1 MAPLPKPESSTVRA
15 IYAAYEAAASS
26 WDSLGI
32 SVGEA
37 NAECDRQLWYAFRWC
52 SPLEKHHGRQLR
64 LFQTGN
70 LEEERLVED
79 LERIG
84 VDVYGQQDKIR
95 LVSSHVRGKCDG
107 KAMGI
112 PEAPKTEHLLE
123 FKSSNAKGMK
133 SIMKDGCKVAK
144 PLHYGQCQLG
154 MHAFGLTRCLY
165 LVSCK
170 DDDTLYAERIE
181 YDVEFCLRL
190 LARLER
196 IINLPEPPARLS
208 EDPEFFGCTFCRH
221 KPICHHAAMVR
232 VTCRSCLHSTPEAG
246 GDAHWSCS
254 RWAQPISF
262 DEQKAACP
270 THLTI
275 PALVPGE
282 QIDVDEEAETIT
294 YRMANGSIW
303 VDGAANDN
311 IPAASATTAA
321 A

>member
-1 MAPLPKPESSTVRA
+1 MAPLPRAESSTVRA
-15 IYAAYEAAASS
+15 IYAAYEAAATS

-37 NAECDRQLWYAFRWC
+37 NNPCDRALWYAFRWA

-64 LFQTGN
+64 LFETGN
-70 LEEERLVED
+70 LEEDRLVAD

-95 LVSSHVRGKCDG
+95 LVQGHVRGKCDG
-107 KAMGI
+107 KAMGVV
-112 PEAPKTEHLLE
+112 EAPKTEHLLE

-133 SIMKDGCKVAK
+133 EIIKKGCKEAK

-154 MHAFGLTRCLY
+154 MQAFSLSRCLY

-181 YDVEFCLRL
+181 YDPEFCLRL

-196 IINLPEPPARLS
+196 IINSPEPPSRINEAADWF
-208 EDPEFFGCTFCRH
+208 ECTFCKH
-221 KPICHHAAMVR
+221 KPVCKENAWPR
-232 VTCRSCLHSTPEAG
+232 VTCRSCIHSSPEMG
-246 GDAHWSCS
+246 GDGHWSCA
-254 RWAQPISF
+254 RWAKPISF
-262 DEQKAACP
+262 DEQKEGCP

-282 QIDVDEEAETIT
+282 QTDCSEEDETIT
-294 YRMANGSIW
+294 YVLRDGTTWI
-303 VDGAANDN
+303 DGATNA
-311 IPAASATTAA
+311 
-321 A
+321 

>member
-1 MAPLPKPESSTVRA
+1 MAPLPRAESSTVRA

-37 NAECDRQLWYAFRWC
+37 NNPCDRALWYAFRWA

-64 LFQTGN
+64 LFETGN
-70 LEEERLVED
+70 FEEDRLVAD

-95 LVSSHVRGKCDG
+95 LVQGHVRGKCDG
-107 KAMGI
+107 KAMGVV
-112 PEAPKTEHLLE
+112 EAPKTEHLLE

-133 SIMKDGCKVAK
+133 EIIKKGCKEAK

-154 MHAFGLTRCLY
+154 MHTFGLSRCLY

-181 YDVEFCLRL
+181 HDPEFCLRL

-196 IINLPEPPARLS
+196 VINSPEPPSRINEAVDWF
-208 EDPEFFGCTFCRH
+208 ECTFCKH
-221 KPICHHAAMVR
+221 KPVCKESAWPR
-232 VTCRSCLHSTPEAG
+232 VTCRSCIHSSPEMG
-246 GDAHWSCS
+246 GDGHWSCA
-254 RWAQPISF
+254 RWAKPISF
-262 DEQKAACP
+262 DEQKEGCP

-282 QIDVDEEAETIT
+282 QTDFSEEDETIT
-294 YRMANGSIW
+294 YVLRDGTTWI
-303 VDGAANDN
+303 DGATNA
-311 IPAASATTAA
+311 
-321 A
+321 

>member
-15 IYAAYEAAASS
+15 IYQAYEASASS

-37 NAECDRQLWYAFRWC
+37 NNLCGRALWYTFRWA

-64 LFQTGN
+64 LFETGN
-70 LEEERLVED
+70 IEEDRLVAD

-95 LVSSHVRGKCDG
+95 LVQGHVRGKCDG
-107 KAMGI
+107 KAMGVV
-112 PEAPKTEHLLE
+112 EAPKTEHLLE
-123 FKSSNAKGMK
+123 FKSSNVKGMK
-133 SIMKDGCKVAK
+133 EIVKKGCKEAK

-154 MHAFGLTRCLY
+154 MHAFGLSRCLY

-181 YDVEFCLRL
+181 YDPEFCLRL

-196 IINLPEPPARLS
+196 VINSSEPPSRINDAPDWF
-208 EDPEFFGCTFCRH
+208 ECTFCKH
-221 KPICHHAAMVR
+221 KPVCKENAWSR
-232 VTCRSCLHSTPEAG
+232 VTCRSCIHSSPEMG
-246 GDAHWSCS
+246 GDGHWSCA
-254 RWAQPISF
+254 RWAKPISF
-262 DEQKAACP
+262 DEQKEGCP

-275 PALVPGE
+275 PDLVPGE
-282 QIDVDEEAETIT
+282 QTDFSEEDETIT
-294 YRMANGSIW
+294 YVLRDGTIY
-303 VDGAANDN
+303 VDGATHA
-311 IPAASATTAA
+311 
-321 A
+321 

>member
-1 MAPLPKPESSTVRA
+1 MAPLPRAESSTVRA

-37 NAECDRQLWYAFRWC
+37 NNPCDRALWYTFRWA

-64 LFQTGN
+64 LFETGN
-70 LEEERLVED
+70 LEESRLVED

-95 LVSSHVRGKCDG
+95 LAQGHVRGKCDG
-107 KAMGI
+107 KAMGVV
-112 PEAPKTEHLLE
+112 EAPKTEHLLE

-133 SIMKDGCKVAK
+133 EIIKKGCKEAK

-154 MHAFGLTRCLY
+154 LHAFGLSRCLY

-181 YDVEFCLRL
+181 YDPEFCLRL

-196 IINLPEPPARLS
+196 IINSSEPPSRINEAADWF
-208 EDPEFFGCTFCRH
+208 ECTFCKH
-221 KPICHHAAMVR
+221 KPVCKESEWPR
-232 VTCRSCLHSTPEAG
+232 VTCRSCIHSSPEMG
-246 GDAHWSCS
+246 GDGHWSCA
-254 RWAQPISF
+254 RWAKPISF
-262 DEQKAACP
+262 DEQKEGCP

-275 PALVPGE
+275 PGLVPGT
-282 QIDVDEEAETIT
+282 QTDCDEEAETIT
-294 YRMANGSIW
+294 YVLRDGTTWI
-303 VDGAANDN
+303 DGATNA
-311 IPAASATTAA
+311 
-321 A
+321 

>member
-1 MAPLPKPESSTVRA
+1 MAPLPRPESSTVRS

-37 NAECDRQLWYAFRWC
+37 NNPCDRALWYAFRWA

-64 LFQTGN
+64 LFETGN
-70 LEEERLVED
+70 IEEDRLVAD

-95 LVSSHVRGKCDG
+95 LVQGHVRGKCDG
-107 KAMGI
+107 KAMGVV
-112 PEAPKTEHLLE
+112 EAPKTEHLLE

-133 SIMKDGCKVAK
+133 EIIKKGCREAK

-154 MHAFGLTRCLY
+154 MHAFGLSRCLY

-170 DDDTLYAERIE
+170 DDDSLYAERIE
-181 YDVEFCLRL
+181 NDPEFCLRL

-196 IINLPEPPARLS
+196 VINSPEPPSRINDAPDWF
-208 EDPEFFGCTFCRH
+208 ECTFCKH
-221 KPICHHAAMVR
+221 KPVCKENAWPR
-232 VTCRSCLHSTPEAG
+232 VTCRSCIHSSPEMG
-246 GDAHWSCS
+246 GDGHWSCA
-254 RWAQPISF
+254 RWAKPISF
-262 DEQKAACP
+262 DEQKEGCP

-275 PALVPGE
+275 PPLVPGE
-282 QIDVDEEAETIT
+282 QTDFSEEDETIT
-294 YRMANGSIW
+294 YVLRDGTIY
-303 VDGAANDN
+303 VDGATNA
-311 IPAASATTAA
+311 
-321 A
+321 